1 MKKIAV
7 FASGNGSNFQ
17 SLVEAEV
24 AGELNGHVT
33 ILISDRPNAY
43 VIQRAKALD
52 VPVFYFDPKQYE
64 SKKDYETVII
74 EVLKEFE
81 IDLIVL
87 AGYMRLIGEEL
98 LQAFQNR
105 IINLHP
111 SLLPA
116 FKGKDA
122 IGQAYHYGARFTGVT
137 VHFVDEGMDTGSI
150 LLQEVVRI
158 EQEDSV
164 EQLTRKIHAVEH
176 QLLIKAVNIVLN
188 QNYEIVNR
196 RVILH

>member
-7 FASGNGSNFQ
+7 FASGNGSNFE

-24 AGELNGHVT
+24 AGLLNGHVT

-43 VIQRAKALD
+43 VIQRAKTLD
-52 VPVFYFDPKQYE
+52 IPAFYFDPKQYE
-64 SKKDYETVII
+64 SKKDYETIII
-74 EVLKEFE
+74 EVLKELE

-87 AGYMRLIGEEL
+87 AGYMRLVGEAL
-98 LQAFQNR
+98 LQAFPNK

-137 VHFVDEGMDTGSI
+137 VHFVDEGMDTGLI

-164 EQLTRKIHAVEH
+164 EQLTVKIHEVEH
-176 QLLIKAVNIVLN
+176 QLLIKAVNIVL
-188 QNYEIVNR
+188 QSNYEIINR
-196 RVILH
+196 RVVLH